1 MGTHRKRELRTR
13 LIHPPRHAR
22 VATGDIV
29 DPIHMTTTFERA
41 ADGGYP
47 GGFHYTRDGNPNCRG
62 LETCLA
68 DIEHGKSAAVFA
80 SGTAATM
87 AVFQALPAGSHVLA
101 AIDAYHGTL
110 RQLRT
115 LVPRLGIEV
124 EFADAADGAGFADR
138 IRPAT
143 RLLWVETPSNP
154 LLKICDIRALA
165 SAAERHGALL
175 ACDNTFATP
184 VLQNPLRHGANL
196 VVHSATK
203 YLGGHSDVTA
213 GAVITREDDATWQ
226 RIRAYQSGA
235 GAILPPCECWLLL
248 RSLRTLAC
256 RVEAQSATA
265 QAVAQFLAAD
275 PRVRAIYYPGLP
287 DSAGSAIAQRQ
298 MASGGAMVS
307 FCVASREAAM
317 EVAAATE
324 LFTRA
329 TSLGGV
335 ESLIEHR
342 ASIEGPDTRTP
353 QELLRLSIG
362 LEHRDDLIADLDQAL
377 AAAD

>member
-1 MGTHRKRELRTR
+1 MSGQQKRNLRTR
-13 LIHPPRHAR
+13 LIHPPQQTRAGS
-22 VATGDIV
+22 GDVV

-41 ADGGYP
+41 ADGSYP
-47 GGFHYTRDGNPNCRG
+47 GGFSYTRDGNPNCSR
-62 LETCLA
+62 LQTCLA
-68 DIEHGKSAAVFA
+68 DIEHGQDACVFA

-87 AVFQALPAGSHVLA
+87 AVFQALPPGSRVLA
-101 AIDAYHGTL
+101 SNDAYHGTL

-115 LVPRLGIEV
+115 LVPRLDIEV
-124 EFADAADGAGFADR
+124 EFADAAAGAGFADR
-138 IRPAT
+138 VQPRT

-154 LLKICDIRALA
+154 LLKVCDIRELA
-165 SAAERHGALL
+165 DAAERHGALL

-184 VLQNPLRHGANL
+184 VLQNPLLHGAHL

-213 GAVITREDDATWQ
+213 GAVITRIDDDTWQ
-226 RIRAYQSGA
+226 RIRTYQSAA
-235 GAILPPCECWLLL
+235 GAILPPFECWLLL

-265 QAVAQFLAAD
+265 AAIAHFLD
-275 PRVRAIYYPGLP
+275 SHPRVDATYYPGL
-287 DSAGSAIAQRQ
+287 AGSAGFAVAQRQ
-298 MASGGAMVS
+298 MASGGAMIS
-307 FCVASREAAM
+307 FCVGSRDAAM
-317 EVAAATE
+317 AVAARTQ

-342 ASIEGPDTRTP
+342 ASIEGPETRTP

-362 LEHRDDLIADLDQAL
+362 LEHRDDLIADLEQAL
-377 AAAD
+377 TAAA

>member
-1 MGTHRKRELRTR
+1 MGRQQKRNLRTR
-13 LIHPPRHAR
+13 LIHPPRQTR
-22 VATGDIV
+22 VATGDV
-29 DPIHMTTTFERA
+29 VAPIHMTTTFERA

-47 GGFHYTRDGNPNCRG
+47 GGYNYTRDGNPNCR
-62 LETCLA
+62 LLQSCLA
-68 DIEHGKSAAVFA
+68 DIEHGKDACVFA

-87 AVFQALPAGSHVLA
+87 AVFQALPRGSHVLA

-115 LVPRLGIEV
+115 LVPRLDIEV
-124 EFADAADGAGFADR
+124 EFADAAAGAAFADR
-138 IRPAT
+138 IRPET

-154 LLKICDIRALA
+154 LLKICDIRDLA
-165 SAAERHGALL
+165 DAAERHGALL

-184 VLQNPLRHGANL
+184 VLQNPLLHGAHL

-213 GAVITREDDATWQ
+213 GAVVTRIDDDTWQ
-226 RIRAYQSGA
+226 RIRAYQSAA
-235 GAILPPCECWLLL
+235 GAILPPFECWLLL

-265 QAVAQFLAAD
+265 QVVANFLNTD
-275 PRVRAIYYPGLP
+275 RRVHATYYPGLA
-287 DSAGSAIAQRQ
+287 DSAGYAVAQRQ
-298 MASGGAMVS
+298 MASGGAMIS
-307 FCVASREAAM
+307 FCVDSRDTAM
-317 EVAAATE
+317 AVAARTE

-362 LEHRDDLIADLDQAL
+362 LEHRDDLIADLDHAL
-377 AAAD
+377 AAAG